1 MAKSGSKSYDPA
13 ATEKRIFDFW
23 EKGGYFHPTPDER
36 GRDQRF
42 CIMIPLPNVTAALH
56 LGHAL
61 NNTLQD
67 LLIRHQRMTGCNTLW
82 MLGTDHAGI
91 ATQATVEKAIL
102 ENEGK
107 NRHDLGRD
115 EMVRRIWEWKE
126 KFGGRIIEQLKL
138 MGCSGDYQRERFT
151 LDEGCAKAVR
161 HTFFKL
167 FKDGLIYRGKRLVNW
182 DTQLHTA
189 VADDEVYHETVKG
202 HFWHFKYPIID
213 PQPGEPEFVQ
223 IATTR
228 PETMLGDTAV
238 AVHPEPAAEL
248 DRVEAELKEKLAKAS
263 EKDRPDVQAA
273 LDDLTERRK
282 TLLPLLLKLR
292 DMANDGRMV
301 NLPLMNRPIP
311 LICDE
316 WAKPELGSGCVKI
329 TPAHDPNDYEVYE
342 RWHRSPG
349 RTIDQ
354 LLDWPSP
361 INVMTE
367 DGHVARIVEPDGSVN
382 PNSEKYEG
390 LKFATKG
397 RAKVVADLEALGLVE
412 KIEDH
417 VVEIGHSDRSKTPIE
432 PYLSEQWF
440 VKMGDLTE
448 EEAARVQTPF
458 LKAYIEQSRSEPRPS
473 GSGAPPAQQAVE
485 SRHLPGLA
493 QMAMDAVKDGRVH
506 FHPPRYEKTYL
517 DWLSE
522 KRDWCISRQLWW
534 GHRIPVWSGQVE
546 ARNDTVESAL
556 AASSVLEVIKSQDP
570 GIAAT
575 IRVVE
580 CRLDDDTDDHDVSV
594 HDATIEKASNGRLFM
609 VFDGKLYDLESEG
622 EEPFE
627 GIIEISMPVS
637 RPDDQK
643 RLEAGGFTQDL
654 DVLDTWFSS
663 ALWPHSTLG
672 WPDADPKDES
682 NLLGYFYPTSVLST
696 AREIITL
703 WVARMVM
710 TGLYNIG
717 DIPFRDVVIHPLI
730 MDGQGRKM
738 SKSLGNGVD
747 PQDLIDEYGADA
759 LRFTLADLATETQDI
774 RMPVVPKKLADGRT
788 INISEK
794 FEKGRNF
801 CNKLWQAST
810 GFLMRNLEGYAPR
823 PLEVAALPLEDRWI
837 LSRMTACLEDLD
849 RALGGYRFSEAM
861 AVLYRFMWNEYCDR
875 YIEMCK
881 PRLAGERRAEAQ
893 QVLAY
898 VLDRLLR
905 MLHPFIP
912 FITEEIWRKLG
923 EAAPQRGLGA
933 IGPAEPAL
941 VAAAWPE
948 VDAALRDEQVES
960 QMASL
965 QAIIRG
971 VREIRTVVNDFRGK
985 KKQPSMRTLPSVTV
999 RADDATCRLVETY
1012 RALVMPLAGCD
1023 SLEAGSQAAK
1033 RKGALSRVEG
1043 NIQVYVPV
1051 EDLVDLAEVKRAEQ
1065 AKLGELAAAQERV
1078 KKQLA
1083 NEAFVQRADPAVVA
1097 RARQRAADLSS
1108 QIRLVEQH
1116 LADMG

>member
-1 MAKSGSKSYDPA
+1 MKEETLSMAKSGSKSYDPA

-36 GRDQRF
+36 GRDRRY

-67 LLIRHQRMTGCNTLW
+67 LLIRHQRMAGCNTLW

-138 MGCSGDYQRERFT
+138 MGCSGDYERERFT

-213 PQPGEPEFVQ
+213 PQPGEPEFVH

-238 AVHPEPAAEL
+238 AVHPEPEVEL
-248 DRVEAELKEKLAKAS
+248 DRVEAKLKDKLSSASAKEKPQLQADLEALS
-263 EKDRPDVQAA
+263 EQ
-273 LDDLTERRK
+273 RRTHLP
-282 TLLPLLLKLR
+282 TLLSLR
-292 DMANDGRMV
+292 DMARDGRKV
-301 NLPLMNRPIP
+301 RLPLVDREIP

-316 WAKPELGSGCVKI
+316 WAKPELGTGCVKV
-329 TPAHDPNDYEVYE
+329 TPAHDPNDYEVGQ
-342 RWHRSPG
+342 RHSLPMV
-349 RTIDQ
+349 
-354 LLDWPSP
+354 
-361 INVMTE
+361 NVMTE
-367 DGHVARIVEPDGSVN
+367 EGKIARIVEPDGAAN
-382 PNSEKYEG
+382 PNSEQYEG
-390 LKFATKG
+390 LRFATKG
-397 RAKVVADLEALGLVE
+397 REKVVAAMEALGL
-412 KIEDH
+412 IEQIEPH
-417 VVEIGHSDRSKTPIE
+417 VVDIGHSDRSKTPIE
-432 PYLSEQWF
+432 PFLSDQWF
-440 VKMGDLTE
+440 VRMGDLE
-448 EEAARVQTPF
+448 PEHAARVEG
-458 LKAYIEQSRSEPRPS
+458 LRNGAS
-473 GSGAPPAQQAVE
+473 G
-485 SRHLPGLA
+485 LC
-493 QMAMDAVKDGRVH
+493 QMAMDTVKRGDVR
-506 FHPPRYEKTYL
+506 FFPERYEKTYM
-517 DWLSE
+517 DWLAE

-534 GHRIPVWSGQVE
+534 GHRIPVWRWRSPGGPGPHAGPLPAGDFLQKLSVE
-546 ARNDTVESAL
+546 WYMAPYVQEVISRPATGRRRL
-556 AASSVLEVIKSQDP
+556 AATYTYVCLKDEPSPEDREILEEECGMEQDP
-570 GIAAT
+570 
-575 IRVVE
+575 
-580 CRLDDDTDDHDVSV
+580 
-594 HDATIEKASNGRLFM
+594 
-609 VFDGKLYDLESEG
+609 
-622 EEPFE
+622 
-627 GIIEISMPVS
+627 
-637 RPDDQK
+637 
-643 RLEAGGFTQDL
+643 

-672 WPDADPKDES
+672 WPDEDPKDEG

-738 SKSLGNGVD
+738 SKTLGNGVD

-810 GFLMRNLEGYAPR
+810 GFLLRNLEGYAPR

-849 RALGGYRFSEAM
+849 RALKGYRFSEAM

-893 QVLAY
+893 QVLVY
-898 VLDRLLR
+898 VVDRLLR

-912 FITEEIWRKLG
+912 FITEEIWGKLG
-923 EAAPQRGLGA
+923 AAAAQRGLGA

-960 QMASL
+960 QMADL

-999 RADDATCRLVETY
+999 RADEATCRLVETY
-1012 RALVMPLAGCD
+1012 RAFIMPLAGCD
-1023 SLEAGSQAAK
+1023 SLEAGTQAAK
-1033 RKGALSRVEG
+1033 RKGAMSRVEG
-1043 NIQVYVPV
+1043 SIQVYVPV
-1051 EDLVDLAEVKRAEQ
+1051 EDLVDLAEVQRAEQ
-1065 AKLGELAAAQERV
+1065 AKLSELAAAQERV
-1078 KKQLA
+1078 EKQLA
-1083 NEAFVQRADPAVVA
+1083 NESFVQRADPAVVA

-1108 QIRLVEQH
+1108 QILLVEQH